1 MYSNFGNNLEQQNMP
16 NLIVDNAADV
26 IIGANL
32 HGEINYCNAAACAR
46 YGYTREEFIGMPYQQ
61 LLPKALKNEF
71 ENIKERLLF
80 NETFEPFVAERV
92 AKNGDVFVLSNQYSP
107 IKSEEG
113 RISGISCI
121 QREAAQYSKAVGKS
135 QAFLETAPDAMV
147 IVNQFGQ
154 IVLVNAQVENLFGY
168 TKSELLGEDVEVLI
182 PDEVLSVHKKHRAKY
197 FQQPTMRNMGQGLEL
212 NGKHKDGHLFP
223 VEISLS
229 PVKTDEGTFV
239 SAAIRDI
246 TERKKA
252 EKKFRGLLE
261 SAPDSMV
268 IIDNEGFIQLVNTQ
282 TEKIFG
288 YTKEELVG
296 EKVEILIPKR
306 FQLNHPKKRDGFYNN
321 PSTRPM
327 NTGLLLSG
335 ARKGG
340 EEFPIEISLSP
351 LEMEEGTLV
360 SAAIR
365 DITERIKA
373 EQELKRYNEELK
385 NKNKEL
391 EQFAYIASHDLQ
403 EPLRTVAS
411 LVDLLSEQHADQLKD
426 EGQHFLGFIKSATQR
441 MTSLINGLLEY
452 SRIGN
457 NRKLGSVDCNKLISN
472 ILADFSSVIKKSN
485 AEFDVPDL
493 PVIMGYETE
502 LRQLFQN
509 LIHNAIKFRK
519 PNRNPKISL
528 SAKYKFDHWEFS
540 IRDNGIGIQPKH
552 QSKIFMIYQRL
563 HSRNE
568 YEGTGI
574 GLSHCQKIV
583 EMHKGK
589 IWVESTPD
597 EGSTFYFT
605 ISSYL

>member
-1 MYSNFGNNLEQQNMP
+1 MYRNVGTKHDQHVMP
-16 NLIVDNAADV
+16 NLITDAAADV
-26 IIGANL
+26 IIAANL
-32 HGEINYCNAAACAR
+32 KGDITYCNNAACTK
-46 YGYTREEFIGMPYQQ
+46 YGYTQDSFIGMPYHE
-61 LLPKALKNEF
+61 LLPKELKNEF
-71 ENIKERLLF
+71 DRVKERLLF
-80 NETFEPFVAERV
+80 NETVESFVAERL
-92 AKNGDVFVLSNQYSP
+92 AKNGNVFVLSNQYSP
-107 IKSEEG
+107 VLSEDG
-113 RISGISCI
+113 RIIGISCI

-147 IVNQFGQ
+147 IVNQLGQ

-168 TKSELLGEDVEVLI
+168 TKSELLGEDVERLI
-182 PDEVLSVHKKHRAKY
+182 PNEMLGTHKKHRKNY
-197 FQQPTMRNMGQGLEL
+197 FSQPTMRNMGQGLEL

-229 PVKTDEGTFV
+229 PVKTEEGTFV

-268 IIDNEGFIQLVNTQ
+268 IIGNDGIIQLVNTQ

-288 YTKEELVG
+288 YTKDELIG
-296 EKVEILIPKR
+296 QKVEILIPSR
-306 FQLNHPKKRDGFYNN
+306 FHKSHPSRRNGFFGN
-321 PSTRPM
+321 PSNRPM
-327 NTGLLLSG
+327 NIGLELSG
-335 ARKGG
+335 QRKGG
-340 EEFPIEISLSP
+340 EEFPLEISLSP

-365 DITERIKA
+365 DITERKKA
-373 EQELKRYNEELK
+373 EQELKIYNEELK

-403 EPLRTVAS
+403 EPLKTVSS
-411 LVDLLSEQHADQLKD
+411 LVDLLSDQHENKLDD
-426 EGQHFLGFIKSATQR
+426 EALHFLGFIKSATLR
-441 MTSLINGLLEY
+441 MTNLINGLLEY
-452 SRIGN
+452 SRIGAN
-457 NRKLGSVDCNKLISN
+457 KTLGSVDCVKMIHN
-472 ILADFSSVIKKSN
+472 ILADFSSIIKQSD
-485 AEFDVPDL
+485 AEFEILEL

-519 PNRNPKISL
+519 TNRRPKISL
-528 SAKYKFDHWEFS
+528 SSQYKFDHWEFCVK
-540 IRDNGIGIQPKH
+540 DNGIGIESKH

-589 IWVESTPD
+589 IWVESVPN
-597 EGSTFYFT
+597 EGSAFYFT
-605 ISSYL
+605 ISNYL